1 MSSEIQSNRRDFLK
15 TAAAGAVVLGAESK
29 IAVAKTVTVKADAS
43 KVILTQDD
51 AVRKPDN
58 SIDEQRLA
66 KMLDKSMFALT
77 SATVVAEAWKHIV
90 SAGQRISIKVNT
102 IAGPGL
108 SPHVA
113 LVNLVCERLQ
123 QAGIKPGDIIIWDRT
138 NRELQRAGFTI
149 STDPSRVRCFGTDT
163 PGFGYEEAVE
173 SYGSVKTQFSKILMQ
188 HSDGMINMA
197 LLKDHVG
204 AGVTV
209 SMKNMYGVIN
219 NPRDQHAKSGNPH
232 VADLNAMPAI
242 RSKMKLTIVDGLT
255 GVYDGGPS
263 FHPEHAWNFNGL
275 LVSQDPVAL
284 DLTAWQIIDRAR
296 VQHGLQ
302 TLAATGRPPLYIATA
317 ADGSHKLGTDDPKR
331 IALLQV

>member
-1 MSSEIQSNRRDFLK
+1 MLK
-15 TAAAGAVVLGAESK
+15 TATPFALGA
-29 IAVAKTVTVKADAS
+29 AKPAAKS
-43 KVILTQDD
+43 KVVIVRD
-51 AVRKPDN
+51 ANLRTPGPAPDPARVAALLDHAMQAYFDTKNPVEPWKRIVRPG
-58 SIDEQRLA
+58 Q
-66 KMLDKSMFALT
+66 
-77 SATVVAEAWKHIV
+77 IV
-90 SAGQRISIKVNT
+90 SLKVNCLGHPV
-102 IAGPGL
+102 APN
-108 SPHVA
+108 VA
-113 LVNLVCERLQ
+113 LVSAICERLQ
-123 QAGIKPGDIIIWDRT
+123 QAGIKPGDITVWDR
-138 NRELQRAGFTI
+138 NSRDLRAAGFNL
-149 STDPSRVRCFGTDT
+149 SSAPGAVRYIASDSA
-163 PGFGYEEAVE
+163 GYEDAPT
-173 SYGSVKTQFSKILMQ
+173 SYGVVTTHLAKILTQ
-188 HSDGMINMA
+188 SDVVLN
-197 LLKDHVG
+197 LPVLKNHNL
-204 AGVTV
+204 AGVTMA
-209 SMKNMYGVIN
+209 MKNMYGVIN